1 MKQNHSYENPGIQ
14 KFAAILIL
22 GTLSA
27 CGADSSSTTA
37 IEVATA
43 PLSSRSLET
52 TSALTFETQANV
64 GAQTYA
70 MNCAVCHGA
79 SLEGTTLG
87 PLLSGNAFVRR
98 LGEQTPALL
107 LGNIRANMPPGGN
120 EDLTDV
126 DYVNLVAH
134 ILSQNG
140 VDSVIT
146 ALTPKTDF
154 EIAENISEVVARR
167 QRPEPPAP
175 EGLTVKGNTEDFVPF
190 VPLTDTMLRDPSP
203 DDWPMHRRNYYAH
216 SYSPL
221 EQINK
226 DNVSHLTLEWVWN
239 MHEGDSEPAP
249 LVYNGIVY
257 LINPGNVIQALDGKT
272 GELIW
277 EHWTGPANR
286 QDMRN
291 IAMYE
296 DKIIQATTDAR
307 LVALDART
315 GEQVWENVI
324 ADNSKGFSN
333 SSGPIVADGKVI
345 VGLAGCARYI
355 PEDCYISA
363 YNADDGEL
371 LWQFETIAEM
381 GEPGGDT
388 WGGLD
393 NIFRAGGETWITG
406 SYDPDLKLT
415 YWGTAQQKPWVP
427 VSRHMTIDD
436 VGLYTNST
444 VAVSTDSGELDW
456 YFQHVPAE
464 ALDLDEVFER
474 VLINRGDDKL
484 VYSIG
489 KYGILWKNDRVSG
502 KFRGFKETV
511 FQNAFTHIDPETGE
525 VTYREDIQNAQ
536 LNEWT
541 SACPSSTGGKDWHSM
556 TYHPPSGLIIAPL
569 SQTCLENAAREVAL
583 VQGGGG
589 LAASRKF
596 FEMPGTNG
604 NLGKVGAYHA
614 DTLEE
619 VWSHQQRAS
628 LHTGT
633 ISTAGGLV
641 FVGDLD
647 RRFKA
652 LDVNTGEILWETRL
666 GTSVQGH
673 PVSFAIGGKQYIA
686 VTSALGGTSP
696 RVVPGVIATEIT
708 YPRWGNAIYVFS
720 LPD

>member
-1 MKQNHSYENPGIQ
+1 MKLITASQ
-14 KFAAILIL
+14 KKNLLLINLILIAL
-22 GTLSA
+22 TA
-27 CGADSSSTTA
+27 CGNDTQSPSETPSLSSAESSSST
-37 IEVATA
+37 
-43 PLSSRSLET
+43 
-52 TSALTFETQANV
+52 FENQAKTGSV
-64 GAQTYA
+64 LFAA
-70 MNCAVCHGA
+70 NCASCHGA
-79 SLEGTTLG
+79 NLEGTTLG
-87 PLLSGNAFVRR
+87 PLLSGRSFVQRW
-98 LGEQTPALL
+98 GVQTPALL
-107 LGNIRANMPPGGN
+107 LGNIQANMPPGGN
-120 EDLTDV
+120 EGLSGA
-126 DYVNLVAH
+126 DYLNIVAH
-134 ILSQNG
+134 ILEANG
-140 VDSVIT
+140 VDSTDEPLT
-146 ALTPKTDF
+146 ADTNFT
-154 EIAENISEVVARR
+154 IAENISEIVAQR
-167 QRPEPPAP
+167 QTPRPEAP
-175 EGLTVKGNTEDFVPF
+175 EGLTVAGNTEEFVNF
-190 VPLTDTMLRDPSP
+190 TPLTEEMLRNPDPA
-203 DDWPMHRRNYYAH
+203 DWPMHRRNFYGH

-221 EQINK
+221 DEINT
-226 DNVSHLTLEWVWN
+226 DNVKNLRLEWVWN

-249 LVYNGIVY
+249 LVYNGIIY

-307 LVALDART
+307 LVALDARS
-315 GEQVWENVI
+315 GEQLWETMV
-324 ADNSKGFSN
+324 ADNTKGFSN
-333 SSGPIVADGKVI
+333 SSGPIVADGKI
-345 VGLAGCARYI
+345 IQGLAGCARYI
-355 PEDCYISA
+355 PEDCYVSA
-363 YNADDGEL
+363 YDADTGAL
-371 LWQFETIAEM
+371 LWQFETVAEV

-388 WGGLD
+388 WGDLD

-406 SYDPDLKLT
+406 SYDPDLNLT

-427 VSRHMTIDD
+427 VSRHMTIFD

-444 VAVSTDSGELDW
+444 IAVNTNTGELDW
-456 YFQHVPAE
+456 FFQHVPAE

-474 VLINRGDDKL
+474 VLVNRGDEKL
-484 VYSIG
+484 VFSLG

-502 KFRGFKETV
+502 DFKGYTETV
-511 FQNAFTHIDPETGE
+511 FQNAFSHINPETGE
-525 VTYREDIQNAQ
+525 VTYRQDIQNAQ

-556 TYHPPSGLIIAPL
+556 TYHPPSGLMIAPL

-596 FEMPGTNG
+596 FEMPGTDG
-604 NLGKVGAYHA
+604 NLGKVGAYNV
-614 DTLEE
+614 DTMEE
-619 VWSHQQRAS
+619 IWSHQQRAS

-633 ISTAGGLV
+633 ISTGGDLV

-652 LDVNTGEILWETRL
+652 LDINNGDVIWETRL

-673 PVSFAIGGKQYIA
+673 PVSFAIDGKQYIA
-686 VTSALGGTSP
+686 VTTALGGTSP

-720 LPD
+720 LPEN

>member
-1 MKQNHSYENPGIQ
+1 MKLLVDVTRPGL
-14 KFAAILIL
+14 ALLLSL
-22 GTLSA
+22 GLAA
-27 CGADSSSTTA
+27 CGGESSTSGSTTQSA
-37 IEVATA
+37 APVVTFASQVEAGAEAYAT
-43 PLSSRSLET
+43 
-52 TSALTFETQANV
+52 
-64 GAQTYA
+64 
-70 MNCAVCHGA
+70 NCAICHGA
-79 SLEGTTLG
+79 NLEGSTLG
-87 PLLSGNAFVRR
+87 PLLSGFSWVRR
-98 LGEQTPALL
+98 WGTQTPTLL
-107 LGNIRANMPPGGN
+107 LGNIQANMPPGGN
-120 EDLTDV
+120 ESITEE
-126 DYVNLVAH
+126 DYLNIVAH
-134 ILSQNG
+134 MLQVNG
-140 VDSVIT
+140 VDGITEALSASSDFVIE
-146 ALTPKTDF
+146 D
-154 EIAENISEVVARR
+154 NISRMVA
-167 QRPEPPAP
+167 QRNRSEPPSP
-175 EGLTVKGNTEDFVPF
+175 EGLTVNGNTEDFIPF
-190 VPLTDTMLRDPSP
+190 IPLTDAMLRDPNP
-203 DDWPMHRRNYYAH
+203 ADWPMMRRNFYAH

-221 EQINK
+221 DQINTETVK
-226 DNVSHLTLEWVWN
+226 TLQLEWVWN

-286 QDMRN
+286 QDMRH
-291 IAMYE
+291 IAMYN

-315 GEQVWENVI
+315 GEQLWETAI
-324 ADNSKGFSN
+324 ADNTKGFSN
-333 SSGPIVADGKVI
+333 SSGPIVADGKI
-345 VGLAGCARYI
+345 INGLAGCSRYI

-363 YNADDGEL
+363 YNANTGEL

-381 GEPGGDT
+381 DEPGGDT

-393 NIFRAGGETWITG
+393 NVFRAGGETWITG
-406 SYDPDLKLT
+406 SYDPDLRLT

-427 VSRHMTIDD
+427 VSRHMTIYD
-436 VGLYTNST
+436 VGLFTNST
-444 VAVSTDSGELDW
+444 VAVNVDTGQLDW

-474 VLINRGDDKL
+474 VLVNRGDDKF
-484 VYSIG
+484 VFSIG
-489 KYGILWKNDRVSG
+489 KHGILWKNDRITG
-502 KFRGFKETV
+502 EFIGFKETV
-511 FQNAFTHIDPETGE
+511 FQNAFTDIDPETGA

-541 SACPSSTGGKDWHSM
+541 SACPSSAGGKDWHSM
-556 TYHPPSGLIIAPL
+556 SYHPPSGLIIAPL
-569 SQTCLENAAREVAL
+569 SQTCLENAAREIAL

-589 LAASRKF
+589 VGASRKF

-604 NLGKVGAYHA
+604 NLGKVGAYDV
-614 DTLEE
+614 DTMEE

-633 ISTAGGLV
+633 ISTGGDLV

-652 LDVNTGEILWETRL
+652 LDVSTGEILWETRL

-673 PVSFAIGGKQYIA
+673 PVSFAIEGKQYIA
-686 VTSALGGTSP
+686 VTTALGGTSP
-696 RVVPGVIATEIT
+696 RTVPGVIATEIS